1 MPEPPVNSDRWNRVK
16 DALSLALKR
25 PAAERAAVV
34 DAACVDDPSLRA
46 EIEELLACDQEM
58 GAFLE
63 PPLDDEDDDAIP
75 PTLQEWTRYQVGAR
89 LGRGGMA
96 TVYKA
101 WDPTLRRPVA
111 IKVISN
117 RDPLTVSRFIREA
130 EAQARV
136 EHDNVLKIYETGV
149 VGPHHYIA
157 MQFVDGPTLLGVR
170 EQTAIDQKVGL
181 MLEIA
186 EGLHAAHRQ
195 GLVHRDIK
203 PGNILVEQTADRLK
217 PYLLDFGLAVEIG
230 APSLTKTGVVVGT
243 PRYMAPERIQ
253 GGAAALDR
261 RSDIY
266 SLGATCYEFISGVAP
281 FASTSG
287 LQVLVDVLE
296 REFKPLR
303 AVQPTVSPELDAIVA
318 KCLEKDPRLR
328 YVSARAL
335 ADDLRRYLNGDP
347 VTARATGVVGRVARR
362 ARRHPRLAVAFA
374 AMTAVLVALAA
385 WAGYGSWRSARQA
398 ALAGRLGEEI
408 RDVEWMFR
416 AAQMSPLH
424 AIGPQT
430 QLVRQRIARLERIM
444 AEAGSIAY
452 GPGHYAIGRAFLTLR
467 EESTALDHLELAWR
481 SGYRTP
487 DTSMA
492 LGLAHDA
499 VFRAEMDKAQR
510 IAGDAERGAR
520 IRELERAHGDPAV
533 RDLEAGRT
541 SAIMPARYVQA
552 LVASHRGGIRSA
564 TDAAAAAARET
575 PWLFEAPL
583 LAGDLEFK
591 EAIRVYVRGDSG
603 SAHDWTV
610 AADRDYAEAVRIAP
624 SAANAHRGRCAAAGF
639 VMHLASHREAVDADA
654 AYRRAEESCAQALVI
669 EPDAA
674 DGHRL
679 YAEALQEWAT
689 VNVQR
694 GTDPGDAYDRA
705 ARSAERALRLSG
717 DDVEARLVLADIFLN
732 RAWWENRTDRTPH
745 PAIDRAIAVYAEVL
759 RVDPRNKAALDNIG
773 QAHTLQA
780 HFEQAHR
787 IDATATLDRAIAAF
801 EQFLRVDPNAAQGFL
816 NLRRVA
822 LARADE
828 QAARGLDPTPAL
840 AEVVRFVEQMPGDP
854 ALPARVDALQ
864 RMRAPRDAAR

>member
-1 MPEPPVNSDRWNRVK
+1 VDIDRWNRVK

-34 DAACVDDPSLRA
+34 EAACLDDPSLRA

-63 PPLDDEDDDAIP
+63 PPVDDEDDDAIP

-828 QAARGLDPTPAL
+828 QAARGLDPAPAL
-840 AEVVRFVEQMPGDP
+840 AEVVRFVERMPGDP